1 MVDASSQVRVARVA
15 ASLFIAVSMV
25 VSLTMTTI
33 KRTTPAVDWV
43 PAATVLML
51 GPTGVPVLS
60 DEDMAS
66 ILNGRYA
73 GDDHTR
79 VNVEWPAQAWPQT
92 GLTSL
97 TVGQSVAAGI
107 EKLEE
112 ALRQTSGPT
121 VVLGVSQSALVVDAV
136 QRRLAADPNAP
147 RPDPLSFVVVADMN
161 RGNGV
166 FTGFR
171 GVYLPILNYV
181 PEPEPVT
188 PHDVL
193 VVAKEYD
200 GWADF
205 PDRPWNLLAALNA
218 IAGSGIIPGFGS
230 EHNATVSADLSQVP
244 QKNIT
249 TTVNSAGGTTTTYLV
264 PTPDLPLL
272 APLPNL
278 GVPKPVVDTINNLLK
293 PVVDAGYSRNDSP
306 AADHSMTN
314 QLSSTATESDLP
326 VSTSSPL
333 TDEVRKTPDFAAD
346 AERSGVDTSSTAE
359 RDTADRTDSVTEVSD
374 EAGNTDEPRVARE
387 DNVAETV
394 AEPDKGQDSGEP
406 PDGPAADGKVSVDSG
421 SDESTASDGETD

>member
-1 MVDASSQVRVARVA
+1 MVDASVEVRATRVA
-15 ASLFIAVSMV
+15 ASLLIAVATV
-25 VSLTMTTI
+25 VSLTMSAI
-33 KRTTPAVDWV
+33 KQTTPAVEWG
-43 PAATVLML
+43 PTATVLML

-60 DEDMAS
+60 DENMAS

-112 ALRQTSGPT
+112 ALQQTSGPT
-121 VVLGVSQSALVVDAV
+121 VVLGISQSALVVDAV
-136 QRRLAADPNAP
+136 QRRLAAHPNAP
-147 RPDPLSFVVVADMN
+147 GPDQLSFVVVADMN
-161 RGNGV
+161 RGNGI

-171 GVYLPILNYV
+171 GVFLPVLNYI

-205 PDRPWNLLAALNA
+205 PDRSWNLLATLNA

-272 APLPNL
+272 APLTNL
-278 GVPKPVVDTINNLLK
+278 GVPKPVVDTLSNLLK
-293 PVVDAGYSRNDSP
+293 PVVDAGYSRTDGS
-306 AADHSMTN
+306 AADQPTIN
-314 QLSSTATESDLP
+314 QLSSAATESAP
-326 VSTSSPL
+326 PESTSKPL
-333 TDEVRKTPDFAAD
+333 TDKVRRTPDLPP
-346 AERSGVDTSSTAE
+346 ERSVLDTSSTAE
-359 RDTADRTDSVTEVSD
+359 RDTADR
-374 EAGNTDEPRVARE
+374 A
-387 DNVAETV
+387 TV
-394 AEPDKGQDSGEP
+394 P
-406 PDGPAADGKVSVDSG
+406 PKSPTKPPTRTNHGRQERTTLQKPMQKPLQNQSQRDTIPASTAADDPAADD
-421 SDESTASDGETD
+421 D